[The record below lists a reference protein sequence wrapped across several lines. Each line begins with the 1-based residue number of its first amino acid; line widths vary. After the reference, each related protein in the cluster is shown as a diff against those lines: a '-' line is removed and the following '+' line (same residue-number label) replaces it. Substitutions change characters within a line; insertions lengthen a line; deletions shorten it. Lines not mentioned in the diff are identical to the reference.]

1 MMALR
6 YIVLASLCATAQAR
20 MSKAHK
26 KSKRD
31 QEKEKLAEQKRA
43 LGVPRCCGAFTPSTR
58 LVSISQ

>member
-6 YIVLASLCATAQAR
+6 LIILASLCATTQAR

-26 KSKRD
+26 KSKRG

-43 LGVPRCCGAFTPSTR
+43 LGVPSCCGVFT
-58 LVSISQ
+58 LLM

>member
-6 YIVLASLCATAQAR
+6 LMILASLCATPTAR
-20 MSKAHK
+20 MSKARK

-31 QEKEKLAEQKRA
+31 QEKEKLAEQKRD

-58 LVSISQ
+58 LVSISR